1 MTLNHQEIVDQL
13 ASQSRQASR
22 HLRTLSAKTRNQALI
37 SIAAG
42 LESNKAAILAENA
55 KDLEAAKASG
65 LSEAMVDRL
74 TLTEDRIQGIAD
86 AVKEIESFEDP
97 LNKNLGVT
105 TTKDGLEIE
114 KRSVPIGSIL
124 FIYESRPNVTIDGA
138 ALCLKSGNAVI
149 LRGGKE
155 SIYSSSIFIKIVREA
170 LKANGIPEGA
180 VQLVEQTD
188 REIVGLLL
196 QKDQDLDLVIPRG
209 GEGLIKAVVEQS
221 RIPVIKHY
229 KGLCHVYLD
238 ETADHQKALDIIV
251 NAKTQ
256 RTGVC
261 NAAETLILNK
271 GLDLDFQKQVIT
283 ALIDKGVRVCGDE
296 HVQGLHSSVQV
307 ASDADW
313 EAEYLGMEI
322 SVKSVSTPQ
331 EAMDH
336 IDQYGSGHTESIVAQ
351 DQAILDQF
359 VAGVDAS
366 SVMMNAST
374 RFADGGMYGLGAEVG
389 ISTDKL
395 HARGPMGVES
405 LTTYKWIVTGDG
417 HIRS

>member
-1 MTLNHQEIVDQL
+1 M
-13 ASQSRQASR
+13 
-22 HLRTLSAKTRNQALI
+22 
-37 SIAAG
+37 
-42 LESNKAAILAENA
+42 
-55 KDLEAAKASG
+55 
-65 LSEAMVDRL
+65 
-74 TLTEDRIQGIAD
+74 
-86 AVKEIESFEDP
+86 
-97 LNKNLGVT
+97 
-105 TTKDGLEIE
+105 
-114 KRSVPIGSIL
+114 
-124 FIYESRPNVTIDGA
+124 
-138 ALCLKSGNAVI
+138 KSGNAVI

-359 VAGVDAS
+359 VASVDAS

>member
-1 MTLNHQEIVDQL
+1 MKVNHQEIVDQL
-13 ASQSRQASR
+13 ATQTRKASRQLRLISAEVRNAALASIAEGLQSR
-22 HLRTLSAKTRNQALI
+22 
-37 SIAAG
+37 IA
-42 LESNKAAILAENA
+42 EILVENE
-55 KDLEAAKASG
+55 KDLEAARQSG
-65 LSEAMVDRL
+65 LSEAMIDRL
-74 TLTEDRIQGIAD
+74 TLTEDRILGIAQ

-97 LNKNLGVT
+97 LNKNLGVS

-138 ALCLKSGNAVI
+138 ALCLKSGNSVI

-155 SIYSSSIFIKIVREA
+155 SIYSSKIFIEIVRTA
-170 LKANGIPEGA
+170 LKANNIPEDA

-196 QKDQDLDLVIPRG
+196 QRDADLDLVIPRG

-229 KGLCHVYLD
+229 KGLCHVYVDGSAD
-238 ETADHQKALDIIV
+238 EAKALAIV
-251 NAKTQ
+251 LNAKTQ

-261 NAAETLILNK
+261 NAAETILLNSA
-271 GLDLDFQKQVIT
+271 LSVDFQKKVLEE
-283 ALIDKGVRVCGDE
+283 LIAKGVRIAGDQAIQALDPRVE
-296 HVQGLHSSVQV
+296 AATDQ
-307 ASDADW
+307 DW
-313 EAEYLGMEI
+313 ETEYLSLEVSI
-322 SVKSVSTPQ
+322 KSVDSLA
-331 EAMDH
+331 EALDH

-351 DQAILDQF
+351 DQAALDQF

-405 LTTYKWIVTGDG
+405 LTTYKWIVKGDG
-417 HIRS
+417 HIRN

>member
-1 MTLNHQEIVDQL
+1 MKVNHQEIVDQL
-13 ASQSRQASR
+13 ATQTRKASRQLRLISAEVRNAALASIAEGLQSR
-22 HLRTLSAKTRNQALI
+22 
-37 SIAAG
+37 IA
-42 LESNKAAILAENA
+42 EILVENE
-55 KDLEAAKASG
+55 KDLEAARQSG
-65 LSEAMVDRL
+65 LSEAMIDRL
-74 TLTEDRIQGIAD
+74 TLTEDRILGIAQ

-97 LNKNLGVT
+97 LNKNLGVS

-138 ALCLKSGNAVI
+138 ALCLKSGNSVI

-155 SIYSSSIFIKIVREA
+155 SIYSSKIFIEIVRTA
-170 LKANGIPEGA
+170 LKANNIPEDA

-196 QKDQDLDLVIPRG
+196 QRDADLDLVIPRG

-229 KGLCHVYLD
+229 KGLCHVYVDGSAD
-238 ETADHQKALDIIV
+238 ESKALAIV
-251 NAKTQ
+251 LNAKTQ

-261 NAAETLILNK
+261 NAAETILLNSA
-271 GLDLDFQKQVIT
+271 LSVDFQKKVLDE
-283 ALIDKGVRVCGDE
+283 LIAKGVRIAGDQAIQALDPRVE
-296 HVQGLHSSVQV
+296 AATDQ
-307 ASDADW
+307 DW
-313 EAEYLGMEI
+313 ETEYLSLEVSI
-322 SVKSVSTPQ
+322 KSVDSLA
-331 EAMDH
+331 EALDH

-351 DQAILDQF
+351 DQAALDQF

-405 LTTYKWIVTGDG
+405 LTTYKWIVKGDG
-417 HIRS
+417 HIRN

>member
-22 HLRTLSAKTRNQALI
+22 HLRTLSAETRNQALI

-42 LESNKAAILAENA
+42 LESNKAQILAENA

-238 ETADHQKALDIIV
+238 QTADHKKALDIII

-271 GLDLDFQKQVIT
+271 ALDLDFQKQVIT

-307 ASDADW
+307 ATDADW

-359 VAGVDAS
+359 VASVDAS

-417 HIRS
+417 HIRA

>member
-55 KDLEAAKASG
+55 KDLEAAQASG

-238 ETADHQKALDIIV
+238 ETADHQKALDIII

-296 HVQGLHSSVQV
+296 HVQGLHPSVQV

-359 VAGVDAS
+359 VASVDAS

>member
-22 HLRTLSAKTRNQALI
+22 HLRTLSAETRNQALI

-42 LESNKAAILAENA
+42 LESNKAQILAENA

-238 ETADHQKALDIIV
+238 ETADHKKALDIII

-271 GLDLDFQKQVIT
+271 ALDLDFQKQVIT

-296 HVQGLHSSVQV
+296 HVQGLHSSVQ
-307 ASDADW
+307 AATDADW

-322 SVKSVSTPQ
+322 SVKSVATPQ

-359 VAGVDAS
+359 VASVDAS

-417 HIRS
+417 HIRA